1 MNKLFLSLF
10 FSLGMTAC
18 TLGVAVRDEP
28 LLDRYWRAL
37 EIDGQAVVVTNN
49 RAEPHL
55 VLASEKNS
63 AHGSDGC
70 NRFHG
75 SYDLASG
82 LHFGRLASTM
92 MACLPPVNLLAR
104 NFSQALAATTSY
116 RIQGKQME
124 LLDADDRV
132 RMRLEATFLK

>member
-55 VLASEKNS
+55 VLASEKI
-63 AHGSDGC
+63 
-70 NRFHG
+70 
-75 SYDLASG
+75 
-82 LHFGRLASTM
+82 
-92 MACLPPVNLLAR
+92 AR
-104 NFSQALAATTSY
+104 
-116 RIQGKQME
+116 M
-124 LLDADDRV
+124 V
-132 RMRLEATFLK
+132 RMAAIAFMAVMTWLQVSISADWHRP